1 MTRSSPEAP
10 RRRRQVAESDA
21 GPYLARRLLLD
32 TSAWIWWQGASTRL
46 GRGARRAIASADE
59 VRVSIVTP
67 WEASIKAGL
76 GKLTVPGDAD
86 IGASLE
92 RNGFTLLPVSLQH
105 AAAVRHLPRH
115 HRDPFDRMLVA
126 QAQVE
131 GLAIVTSDPRFLQ
144 YDVAVI
150 DAMR

>member
-10 RRRRQVAESDA
+10 RRRSRVSESQSSPNA
-21 GPYLARRLLLD
+21 ARRLLLD
-32 TSAWIWWQGASTRL
+32 TNAWIWWQAASPLL
-46 GRGARRAIASADE
+46 GSGARRAITAADD

-67 WEASIKAGL
+67 WEVSIKAGL
-76 GKLTVPGDAD
+76 GKLTIPGDAD
-86 IGASLE
+86 IAASLE
-92 RNGFTLLPVSLQH
+92 RNAFTLLPVSLQH

-115 HRDPFDRMLVA
+115 HRDPFDLMLIA

-131 GLAIVTSDPRFLQ
+131 GLAIVTGNPRFLE

-150 DAMR
+150 DARR